1 MMKLYGTILKGSYKC
16 RFYFNGINPH
26 PRHQNYG
33 IAQEEL

>member
-1 MMKLYGTILKGSYKC
+1 MGLFGATFKGLYKQLHI
-16 RFYFNGINPH
+16 NGINPH